1 MGMRRSLFFRTCLGK
16 AITFYRGRLGTC
28 HKIVRYASQIDNV
41 LDADEHSVMVIQPRF
56 KEPALLQSRRMLE
69 YQLGEAVALAEAVSG
84 WHVVDKRIVAV
95 RDHKSPKF
103 FGKGTHEDLTPLV
116 RSMKVKA
123 VFVNCLELF
132 PIQEAYLKKIWKVMA
147 YDRFQVVLKIFKE
160 RARTREAKLQVQ
172 LAEIPYMKA
181 RLVEGVDMT
190 DRQQGRTD
198 SLGDVGQT
206 TVDAAKRRLSEQGH
220 KLKQELQSIKD
231 KRQLLRTER
240 VRKAIPTVAV
250 IGYTN
255 GGKTSLIKAI
265 TKDSMAGGKDL
276 LFATLDTTVH
286 AGKLPS
292 GMKVVF
298 VDTVGFISNL
308 PPELVQSFH
317 ATLDDVVHAVRQ
329 CTYVC
334 IWRLLLFS
342 GLACCYLTPFSFIS

>member
-1 MGMRRSLFFRTCLGK
+1 MSVHRSLFFGTYLGK
-16 AITFYRGRLGTC
+16 AINFYRGRLGTC
-28 HKIVRYASQIDNV
+28 RKIVRYASKIDNV
-41 LDADEHSVMVIQPRF
+41 LDADERSVMVIQPRF

-69 YQLGEAVALAEAVSG
+69 YQLGEAVGLAEAVSG
-84 WHVVDKRIVAV
+84 WQVVDKRIVAV
-95 RDHKSPKF
+95 RDHKSPKL
-103 FGKGTHEDLTPLV
+103 FGKGTHEELTPLI

-123 VFVNCLELF
+123 VFVNCLELL

-181 RLVEGVDMT
+181 RLVERVDMT
-190 DRQQGRTD
+190 DRQQGRTY
-198 SLGDVGQT
+198 SLGGVGET
-206 TVDAAKRRLSEQGH
+206 TMDAAKRRLSEQGH
-220 KLKQELQSIKD
+220 KLKKELLSIKG
-231 KRQLLRTER
+231 KRQLLRTDR

-255 GGKTSLIKAI
+255 CGKTSLIKAI
-265 TKDSMAGGKDL
+265 TKDSMADGEDL
-276 LFATLDTTVH
+276 LFATLDTTIH

-298 VDTVGFISNL
+298 VDTVGFVSNL

-329 CTYVC
+329 CTYVG
-334 IWRLLLFS
+334 IWLLSFN
-342 GLACCYLTPFSFIS
+342 GLACCYLMPFSSFS

>member
-1 MGMRRSLFFRTCLGK
+1 MSVRRSLFFGPYLGK
-16 AITFYRGRLGTC
+16 TITFYFGRLSTR
-28 HKIVRYASQIDNV
+28 KIVRYASKIDNV
-41 LDADEHSVMVIQPRF
+41 LDADERSVMVIQPRF

-69 YQLGEAVALAEAVSG
+69 YQLGEAVGLAEAVSG
-84 WHVVDKRIVAV
+84 WRVMDKRIVAV
-95 RDHKSPKF
+95 REHKSLKF
-103 FGKGTHEDLTPLV
+103 FGKGTHEELAPLV

-123 VFVNCLELF
+123 VFVNCLELL
-132 PIQEAYLKKIWKVMA
+132 PIQEAYLKKIWKVMV

-198 SLGDVGQT
+198 SLGGVGET

-220 KLKQELQSIKD
+220 KLKKELLSIKD

-240 VRKAIPTVAV
+240 VKKAIPTVAV

-255 GGKTSLIKAI
+255 CGKTSLIKAI
-265 TKDSMAGGKDL
+265 TKDSMADGEDL

-298 VDTVGFISNL
+298 VDTVGFVSNL

-334 IWRLLLFS
+334 IWLLSFN